1 MLICPAP
8 PWTQRCRSDRKGN
21 PLVGDSNCQDVHR
34 GLAKVPLGLVEYDHV
49 GRVRR
54 HQVKQKL
61 PECLMAK
68 GKPGKKALKAPLC
81 RIGLDLRL
89 PR

>member
-1 MLICPAP
+1 M
-8 PWTQRCRSDRKGN
+8 TQRRRSDRKGN
-21 PLVGDSNCQDVHR
+21 SLVGDSNRQDVHR
-34 GLAKVPLGLVEYDHV
+34 RLAEVPLGPVEYDHV